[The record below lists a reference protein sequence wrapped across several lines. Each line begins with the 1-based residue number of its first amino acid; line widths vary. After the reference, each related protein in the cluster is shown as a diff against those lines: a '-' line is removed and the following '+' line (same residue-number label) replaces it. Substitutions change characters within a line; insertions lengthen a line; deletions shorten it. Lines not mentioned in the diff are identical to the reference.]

1 MIRHVHRAAQFM
13 LVALACTLTAACDR
27 TTPSPQTP
35 QKKSPTV
42 ASLVPAATDL
52 IVGMGAADHLVAV
65 SNYNTGPE
73 TTNLP
78 RVGDYQTV
86 DWEKLTVLR
95 PDVLISFYG
104 PGHTP
109 SGFLEKIDDLH
120 ITQLNVKL
128 DRLDEIYD
136 GITKLGQSLGEPAK
150 AAALRDRLKSAIE
163 TIRKR
168 YKDQPPVPALIVL
181 SANGQDLAG
190 AETFF
195 DDILQA
201 AGGKN
206 IITTSPWPTLDREA
220 IAALRPEVILQLLP
234 RRDPRSVAEARA
246 AWNSLPQ
253 IPAVKNNRIYIFTE
267 DYIMLPG
274 PHLPEVAE
282 KFAAALH
289 PASTQPST
297 APTKTAFFFP
307 STGIPGEGAGR
318 GLLWS
323 RLLSLHSS
331 CGTAALGCD
340 RPKVDNSSPALIS
353 LSPCLLVPLCAPR
366 PTP

>member
-1 MIRHVHRAAQFM
+1 MIRRVHRAAQFM

-27 TTPSPQTP
+27 ATPGPQSP

-65 SNYNTGPE
+65 SNYNRGPE
-73 TTNLP
+73 TADLP

-109 SGFLEKIDDLH
+109 AGFLEKIDDLH
-120 ITQLNVKL
+120 IAQLNVKL

-136 GITKLGQSLGEPAK
+136 GITKLGQACNEPAK
-150 AAALRDRLKSAIE
+150 AAALRDRLKSAIDA
-163 TIRKR
+163 IRNR
-168 YKDQPPVPALIVL
+168 YKDQPPVTALIVR
-181 SANGQDLAG
+181 SVNGQDLAG
-190 AETFF
+190 TETFF
-195 DDILQA
+195 DDILET

-206 IITTSPWPTLDREA
+206 VITASPWPTLDREA
-220 IAALRPEVILQLLP
+220 LAALRPEVILQLLP
-234 RRDPRSVAEARA
+234 GRDPQSVAEARA
-246 AWNSLPQ
+246 AWKSLPQ
-253 IPAVKNNRIYIFTE
+253 IPAVKNNRIFIFTE
-267 DYIMLPG
+267 DYIMQPG
-274 PHLPEVAE
+274 PHLPQVAQ

-289 PASTQPST
+289 PASTQPTT

-307 STGIPGEGAGR
+307 STGIPGEGREGV
-318 GLLWS
+318 
-323 RLLSLHSS
+323 LSNDLHDLFVVQASKH
-331 CGTAALGCD
+331 
-340 RPKVDNSSPALIS
+340 PLIS
-353 LSPCLLVPLCAPR
+353 LYPGLPVPLSAFR